1 MEARA
6 VKASTDKRRRDTPAV
21 GERLASVPPVQQAR
35 LRILEASVMLF
46 AAHGFEGVSTGRIA
60 AEAGISQSVVLY
72 HFGSKRK
79 LWREAMLH
87 LFARIGVAG
96 VATPTDMKDLEPLSQ
111 LRVALR
117 RFVRISAHHPEL
129 GRIIMREGAEGGER
143 LDWLVRNALA
153 ANYTVYIGL
162 VVAAQQAGTIKQH
175 PPFLLTILLHAACSM
190 LFNLQP
196 LVEAVE
202 GGRLGEYK
210 LEELADMILDTL
222 FSGICVPEGASQ

>member
-1 MEARA
+1 MPKAVVSERHEA
-6 VKASTDKRRRDTPAV
+6 ASAAEAPTRINT
-21 GERLASVPPVQQAR
+21 ASRVPPAQQGR
-35 LRILEASVMLF
+35 QRILEASVKLF
-46 AAHGFEGVSTGRIA
+46 AAHGFEGVSTVRIS
-60 AEAGISQSVVLY
+60 EDAGISQSVVLY

-87 LFARIGVAG
+87 LFAHIGAAG
-96 VATPTDMKDLEPLSQ
+96 ITNASDMKDIDPLSQ

-117 RFVRISAHHPEL
+117 RFVRLSARHPEL

-153 ANYTVYIGL
+153 ANYAVYTRL
-162 VVAAQQAGTIKQH
+162 VEAAQATGQVKPH
-175 PPFLLTILLHAACSM
+175 PPFLLTILLHATCSM

-196 LVEAVE
+196 LVAAVDGSHFAE
-202 GGRLGEYK
+202 DR

-222 FSGICVPEGASQ
+222 FEGIRPGESL

>member
-1 MEARA
+1 VA
-6 VKASTDKRRRDTPAV
+6 
-21 GERLASVPPVQQAR
+21 
-35 LRILEASVMLF
+35 LF
-46 AAHGFEGVSTGRIA
+46 AAHGFEGVSTARIA
-60 AEAGISQSVVLY
+60 AEANISQSVVLY
-72 HFGSKRK
+72 HFGSKQK

-87 LFARIGVAG
+87 LFARIGAG
-96 VATPTDMKDLEPLSQ
+96 TIASASDMKDLDPLSR

-117 RFVRISAHHPEL
+117 RFVRLSARHPEL

-153 ANYTVYIGL
+153 ANYQVYTGL
-162 VVAAQQAGTIKQH
+162 VAAAQAAGQVKPH

-202 GGRLGEYK
+202 GSRLADDG
-210 LEELADMILDTL
+210 LEEIADMIIDTL
-222 FSGICVPEGASQ
+222 FEGIRSGDSR